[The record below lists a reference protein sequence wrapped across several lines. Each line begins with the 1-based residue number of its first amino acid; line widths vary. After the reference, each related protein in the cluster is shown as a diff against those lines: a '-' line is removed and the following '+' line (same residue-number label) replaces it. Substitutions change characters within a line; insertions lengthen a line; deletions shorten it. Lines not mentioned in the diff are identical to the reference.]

1 MGIDR
6 RRIWCFGVKKKAAM
20 PSIRLGS
27 PRPSWATEP
36 QTPPVTAQAP
46 ANGDGW
52 KGLGGRRVV
61 VVVEAEAE
69 AKGTLQWALS
79 HSLQDDD
86 TLVLVAVV
94 RPPSRNYI
102 DHSHQKKRNS
112 RYQMLYALQ
121 SICQAR
127 RPEIK
132 VEVLVV
138 EGREQ
143 GPAIVEVARKQ
154 KASLL
159 VLGQKKRSLA
169 WSCIAVSWS
178 NSASDGIRPSSGGD
192 GLADYCIQNASCMTL
207 AVRRKSKRGGYL
219 LTTKH
224 HKDFWL
230 LA

>member
-1 MGIDR
+1 MGIDGR
-6 RRIWCFGVKKKAAM
+6 RVWCFWVKKKAAM

-27 PRPSWATEP
+27 PQPSWATK
-36 QTPPVTAQAP
+36 PPPAQA
-46 ANGDGW
+46 DSW

-94 RPPSRNYI
+94 KPPSRNI
-102 DHSHQKKRNS
+102 DRSHQKKRNS

-121 SICQAR
+121 SICQTR

-143 GPAIVEVARKQ
+143 GPAIVEAARKQ
-154 KASLL
+154 MASLL
-159 VLGQKKRSLA
+159 VLAQKKRSLA
-169 WSCIAVSWS
+169 WSCIAASWS
-178 NSASDGIRPSSGGD
+178 NSGSSDGIIRPSGGD
-192 GLADYCIQNASCMTL
+192 GLVDYCIQNASCMTL